1 MVDNGL
7 HKTREERGDEVRS
20 FILDNVS
27 AHPSNIANFAAAHF
41 GMSRQAIHKHLS
53 KLVERGLIAQT
64 GKTRNRVYALNAS
77 SPFTKTYRL
86 DTKLEED
93 IVWEQDVGKFIA
105 PLPAN
110 VMGIWQFGFTEM
122 FNNAIDHSGGTSIRL
137 RISKTAALTKIT
149 LADDGIGIF
158 KKIQAALG
166 LADERHAVLELA
178 KGKLTTDPA
187 HHSGEGIFFTSRL
200 MDSFAIISG
209 GVRLQHQFG
218 KPKDWILETDQAPRT
233 TVVMELRNDTTRTS
247 AEIFSV
253 YTSGDD
259 YGFTKTVVPV
269 RLAQYGSDL
278 LMSRSQ
284 AKRLLTRVDLFETV
298 LLDFE
303 GISEIGQ
310 AFADEIFRVF
320 ARQHPNVKLMALNE
334 SDQVKRMISRAQHAT

>member
-1 MVDNGL
+1 MVDNDA

-27 AHPSNIANFAAAHF
+27 DHPSNIASFAAAHF

-53 KLVERGLIAQT
+53 KLAERGLIAQT
-64 GKTRNRVYALNAS
+64 GKTRNRVYGLNAS

-86 DTKLEED
+86 DTKVEED
-93 IVWEQDVGKFIA
+93 IVWEQDVSKFIA

-122 FNNAIDHSGGTSIRL
+122 FNNAIDHSGGTSIKL
-137 RISKTAALTKIT
+137 RVSKTAALTKIT

-158 KKIQAALG
+158 RKIQEALG

-218 KPKDWILETDQAPRT
+218 KPEDWILETDRTSGT
-233 TVVMELRNDTTRTS
+233 TVAMELRNDTTRTS
-247 AEIFSV
+247 AEVFSA

-278 LMSRSQ
+278 LISRSQ
-284 AKRLLTRVDLFETV
+284 AKRLLSRVDLFETV

-320 ARQHPNVKLMALNE
+320 ARQHPKVKLMALNE